1 MVDTVVV
8 AETGDEVDTR
18 GSAVSWAAV
27 IAGGVTAAAVSICL
41 LLLGAGW
48 DLSVVS
54 PWSGQGANLATIGVG
69 AVIWLVVTQW
79 ISAGL
84 GGYLTGRLR
93 TRWVGVHTHEVFFRD
108 TAHGFLAWALATVV
122 SVGLFASASSALMG
136 KGVDSAATVAAG
148 ATQGAAQGA
157 AASPASPLAYYSD
170 MLFRPNA
177 ATAPAA
183 GSPAAGVPA
192 TNPRDVRAESGRIL
206 AMVVANGD
214 ITPDDKAYLA
224 QMIAAQTGL
233 SPDDAAKRVDTI
245 VTQVKNVE
253 AKAKDAADKA
263 RSAAAKLALLS
274 FVALLIGA
282 FIASVAAAFGGNERD
297 ENERLYA
304 VV

>member
-8 AETGDEVDTR
+8 AETGDEMESR
-18 GSAVSWAAV
+18 RSAVSWAAV
-27 IAGGVTAAAVSICL
+27 IAGGVTAAAASICL

-48 DLSVVS
+48 GLSVVS
-54 PWSGQGANLATIGVG
+54 PWSGQGTSLATIGVG
-69 AVIWLVVTQW
+69 AAIWLVVTQW
-79 ISAGL
+79 VSAGL

-93 TRWVGVHTHEVFFRD
+93 TSWSGVHSDEVFFRD

-122 SVGLFASASSALMG
+122 TVGLLASASSALVG
-136 KGVDSAATVAAG
+136 KSVDSAATVAAG
-148 ATQGAAQGA
+148 AAQGAAQGA
-157 AASPASPLAYYSD
+157 SPSPLAYYSD

-177 ATAPAA
+177 ASAPPS
-183 GSPAAGVPA
+183 GSPAVGVPA
-192 TNPRDVRAESGRIL
+192 ASPQDVRAESGRIL
-206 AMVVANGD
+206 ATVTANGD
-214 ITPDDKAYLA
+214 IAPDDKAYLA
-224 QMIAAQTGL
+224 QMISTQTGL
-233 SPDDAAKRVDTI
+233 SPDDAAKRVDT
-245 VTQVKNVE
+245 VVAQVKDVA